1 MATYT
6 TGTVSVYFVA
16 DNPAKKV
23 TNLSNS
29 TSPIYKY
36 ANLQWTEPSSPG
48 MYHLYWLVGG
58 NWQSANTSTSSNSL
72 KVIPPANATKAQLR
86 TDNLYPSNTINITF
100 HVKPETRVLTA
111 TSRYDG
117 VLLDWTPNTDIGER
131 VEVVRNGTTVF
142 TGTGSSYIH
151 EEGGS
156 FKVRMVKGTG
166 SDVVY
171 GPFSNTVS
179 ASLLSPPPPRSEPE
193 APCDFFLGVNRA
205 GDEILHICNPN
216 VVPAAPPA
224 VESGKTA
231 TDWFQD
237 WVGINVDYGDD
248 TYMHSMFDYIK
259 CLKYIRITEHTDEL
273 VNRLFKFSDALDG
286 TTGNLVSY
294 TPSSTRLT
302 MVVTV
307 DKLGNRKGGAPV
319 ISRKINFSNENLAQ
333 AEYTLGSFA
342 YGSEGAYYTSGDT
355 YIRTPQ
361 DINSVEIY
369 EFNVVSSGRDLNYET
384 AKTGASGILLDP
396 DNFTVDGA
404 DFSGMFLAYAGIVN
418 DGSYVNS
425 MNLSDP
431 IIPIVGLI
439 DPLGVY
445 SGQNPSDAVQILGGS
460 GGSGWDIEMTK
471 GIIKRGGNTWF
482 NAGRGR
488 TRMRYMGKSTDHTT
502 PVYTFN
508 IPSHET
514 NSQGEG
520 IVTGTGI
527 LTDLTI
533 ILDNQGVRSSDCWG
547 YSVTPVEWD
556 YSSDQQSWE
565 ELYAQDKGIIG
576 FSSFSSRVPFYS
588 TSETYRFDKE
598 ELPSGDPYWNTWYTI
613 RCTFYLVK
621 ITDTL
626 IGIEYDYTYF
636 SFNGS
641 GGLENSITIPG
652 FSFSFIG
659 LN

>member
-1 MATYT
+1 MAIYT

-86 TDNLYPSNTINITF
+86 TDNLYPSNTINIIF

-151 EEGGS
+151 ETGGS

-179 ASLLSPPPPRSEPE
+179 ASLLSPPPPRPEPE

-248 TYMHSMFDYIK
+248 TYMHSMFDYVK
-259 CLKYIRITEHTDEL
+259 CLTYIRITEYTDD
-273 VNRLFKFSDALDG
+273 VFRKFYFSDALNPV
-286 TTGNLVSY
+286 TGSSVSY
-294 TPSSTRLT
+294 TPSNNRFTL
-302 MVVTV
+302 VVTV
-307 DKLGNRKGGAPV
+307 DKLGNRRGAAPV
-319 ISRKINFSNENLAQ
+319 IRRSIDFDNNSLAQ
-333 AEYTLGSFA
+333 AEYSIGGFG
-342 YGSEGAYYTSGDT
+342 YGNSGAFYENGDA
-355 YIRTPQ
+355 YIRTGQ
-361 DINSVEIY
+361 SIESIEIY
-369 EFNVVSSGRDLNYET
+369 EFNIRASGRDLVYET
-384 AKTGASGILLDP
+384 AKTGASGIKLDP
-396 DNFTVDGA
+396 DDFIVDGA
-404 DFSGMFLAYAGIVN
+404 DFSGMFLAYTGKGYEGDYI
-418 DGSYVNS
+418 NS
-425 MNLSDP
+425 MNLNDP
-431 IIPIVGLI
+431 IIPVQGLV

-445 SGQNPSDAVQILGGS
+445 SGPDGSDTVQVLGGS

-471 GIIKRGGNTWF
+471 GLIKRGGNTWF

-488 TRMRYMGKSTDHTT
+488 TRLRYVGSSTDHTT
-502 PVYTFN
+502 PVYSFN
-508 IPSHET
+508 IPPHET
-514 NSQGEG
+514 NSSGEG
-520 IVTGTGI
+520 VITGSGI

-533 ILDNQGVRSSDCWG
+533 ILDDPAVRNAACLG
-547 YSVTPVEWD
+547 YSITPVAWD
-556 YSSDQQSWE
+556 YSSEQQAWDDTFSS
-565 ELYAQDKGIIG
+565 DKGIIG
-576 FSSFSSRVPFYS
+576 FSSFNNRVPFYTMRES
-588 TSETYRFDKE
+588 YRYDYE
-598 ELPSGDPYWNTWYTI
+598 QLPSGDPYWNTWYTI
-613 RCTFYLVK
+613 QCSFYFK
-621 ITDTL
+621 RINESL
-626 IGIEYDYTYF
+626 ISIEYDFWYY

-641 GGLENSITIPG
+641 AGLENTITIPG
-652 FSFSFIG
+652 FSYSFIG